1 MHWRLTVFEKK
12 RIEAIALDHPYF
24 DGRRPLLTKKEMAAI
39 VKQGA
44 SKTGCQVI
52 AEAMAELGL
61 PYTPAESRKR
71 TFREALG
78 DLSFAPGFRRGVALL
93 VLAAILLVFLTATA
107 PGHALAESVYTVY
120 VTFKNKSMNFW
131 NASQEPIP
139 EPKEWHQV
147 PEGFE
152 TPYELAAL
160 IQMPILVSEDEAI
173 SFQYSQMVLERLVV
187 QTRYRTGE
195 GQTYDILQNIYG
207 PKAHWD
213 PGVDARGGVEIASEI
228 RYEGDLTLFAGV
240 SEDGAVFLT
249 GYGDDFDLTVTSTDM
264 TLSELEGCMKRIF
277 AWEDSSLKFRNEAP
291 SEAARAL
298 DFSLIPEIV
307 DSPGALAAVSGFP
320 ILISED
326 EIVQFRYSA
335 MSLDLHV
342 RTRYRTPEGDQY
354 VLSQC
359 IYGPDV
365 LWGTGTDAREVFEIE
380 SEIRYDGPLTLYAGT
395 ATDGTAFLDGF
406 SELFTVHVS
415 STDLTLPE
423 LESCMSHIYAWQK
436 DPLGCGEFL

>member
-24 DGRRPLLTKKEMAAI
+24 DARRPLLTKKEMAAI

-61 PYTPAESRKR
+61 PYTPAEPRKR

-93 VLAAILLVFLTATA
+93 VLAAVLLVFLTATA

-120 VTFKNKSMNFW
+120 VTFKNKSLNFW

-139 EPKEWHQV
+139 EPKEWYMV
-147 PEGFE
+147 SEGLE
-152 TPYELAAL
+152 TPYELASITGL
-160 IQMPILVSEDEAI
+160 PVLVSEDEAV
-173 SFQYSQMVLERLVV
+173 SFQYSQTVLERLVV
-187 QTRYRTGE
+187 QSRYRTGE

-207 PKAHWD
+207 PEAHWD
-213 PGVDARGGVEIASEI
+213 PGVDARGGVEIESEI

-264 TLSELEGCMKRIF
+264 TLSELEGCMKRIL
-277 AWEDSSLKFRNEAP
+277 AWEDSSLKFRNEVP

-298 DFSLIPEIV
+298 DFSRIPETV

-326 EIVQFRYSA
+326 EAVSFEYEVMGEVLS
-335 MSLDLHV
+335 V
-342 RTRYRTPEGDQY
+342 VTRYRTPEGGRY
-354 VLSQC
+354 VLDQTF
-359 IYGPDV
+359 YGPDV
-365 LWGTGTDAREVFEIE
+365 LWGSGVDAREAFEIE
-380 SEIRYDGPLTLYAGT
+380 SEIRYDGSLTLYAGT
-395 ATDGTAFLDGF
+395 TTDGTAFLNGF
-406 SELFTVHVS
+406 SELFTVYAS

-423 LESCMSHIYAWQK
+423 LENRMSHIYAWQK
-436 DPLGCGEFL
+436 DPLG